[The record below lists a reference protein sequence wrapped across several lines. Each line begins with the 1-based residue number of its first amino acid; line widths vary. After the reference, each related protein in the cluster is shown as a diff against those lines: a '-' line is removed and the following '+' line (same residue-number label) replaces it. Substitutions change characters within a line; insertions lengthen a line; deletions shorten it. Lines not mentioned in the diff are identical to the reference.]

1 MAPPTGW
8 RVSEAN
14 KKKYMRKLERIFCDI
29 DVSGHE
35 TMGLAVRYI
44 YIIIYIY
51 VERYINI
58 VIYANA
64 M

>member
-51 VERYINI
+51 
-58 VIYANA
+58 